1 MNVFKIGTRCLQ
13 IMAREWFR
21 FELEWEEIKNSKIC
35 EGSGA
40 EESGDWEPLAD
51 HIETESNVEF
61 FFY

>member
-1 MNVFKIGTRCLQ
+1 MNIFKISTRCLQ

-21 FELEWEEIKNSKIC
+21 FELEWEEIKTSKIC

-40 EESGDWEPLAD
+40 EESGDSEPD
-51 HIETESNVEF
+51 HIETDSNIEF